1 MRFGRV
7 GRHFRRLTAC
17 AAVGML
23 VAAVPLWA
31 PGAAAGQG
39 WSDDCTDGQTKPGGT
54 EIPILT
60 SPVTFNLEAGD
71 ADGTYVQVCYS
82 TTPEGSGSTAVTGGI
97 VEVRV
102 FDDEHVGCHYDD
114 SPTLVGVH
122 CLTHDPNPSSIGQ
135 TFSAAFRIQDTDVV
149 ISQTGAELGQLDSL
163 VCLRGLTVFTPAGIV
178 GPVDVGACT

>member
-1 MRFGRV
+1 MRLGV
-7 GRHFRRLTAC
+7 GRHVCRVMGC
-17 AAVGML
+17 ATVALLM
-23 VAAVPLWA
+23 AAVPLGA
-31 PGAAAGQG
+31 PGAVAGIG

-82 TTPEGSGSTAVTGGI
+82 TTAEGSGSTAITGGI

-102 FDDEHVGCHYDD
+102 FDDEHVGCHWDD

-122 CLTHDPNPSSIGQ
+122 CLMQDPNSSSIGQ
-135 TFSAAFRIQDTDVV
+135 TFTAAFRVQDVDVV
-149 ISQTGAELGQLDSL
+149 ITQTGAELGQLDAL
-163 VCLRGLTVFTPAGIV
+163 VCLRDMTVYSPAGNI